1 MRRLR
6 LFTAADPADP
16 YLDEPPPGPY
26 DYPYGYSDATLAD
39 LDFTD
44 LPRQRPTRAP
54 TNIDLDLGAL
64 RARRKADH
72 THAAALAEAILSRCT
87 GPAET
92 AAAEELAALQQRH
105 HQQRPHQHERAHAHW
120 VHAEHTAEIH
130 RVLLDQLNAHAAQ
143 AEQRGDTALFTPYAM
158 RRDQLAEHTAVTETR
173 QQLDAAR
180 IALLDIAGGPEGIIT
195 ERDIIARRVTAQ
207 HADINVL
214 NLARAHAREL
224 APHSPGLKP
233 RPPAPSPA
241 ASPDHAITVLW
252 LMPRPVNASATTP
265 RTAISAHAAFRQVT
279 KCPAALYLPR
289 LPTSRA

>member
-1 MRRLR
+1 
-6 LFTAADPADP
+6 
-16 YLDEPPPGPY
+16 
-26 DYPYGYSDATLAD
+26 
-39 LDFTD
+39 
-44 LPRQRPTRAP
+44 
-54 TNIDLDLGAL
+54 NIDLDLGAL

-130 RVLLDQLNAHAAQ
+130 RVLLDQLNAHAAL

-158 RRDQLAEHTAVTETR
+158 RRDQLAEHTATIDAAVTETR
-173 QQLDAAR
+173 QLLDAAR
-180 IALLDIAGGPEGIIT
+180 TALLDIAGGPEGITT

-214 NLARAHAREL
+214 NLAR
-224 APHSPGLKP
+224 
-233 RPPAPSPA
+233 
-241 ASPDHAITVLW
+241 
-252 LMPRPVNASATTP
+252 
-265 RTAISAHAAFRQVT
+265 
-279 KCPAALYLPR
+279 
-289 LPTSRA
+289 